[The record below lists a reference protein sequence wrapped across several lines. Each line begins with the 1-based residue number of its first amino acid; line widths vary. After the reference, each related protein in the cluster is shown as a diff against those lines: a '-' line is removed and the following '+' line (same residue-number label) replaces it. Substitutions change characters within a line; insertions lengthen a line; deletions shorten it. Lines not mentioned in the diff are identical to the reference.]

1 MLRALE
7 QTQMSYHNVQAQ
19 VIAHA
24 LLGEADSR
32 VFRCLADD
40 RYAHAAIGDDSNRG
54 NTAPLVFPKD
64 RDRFA
69 LARRI
74 AHASPSPG
82 ASSKAST
89 SQRR

>member
-1 MLRALE
+1 
-7 QTQMSYHNVQAQ
+7 
-19 VIAHA
+19 
-24 LLGEADSR
+24 
-32 VFRCLADD
+32 
-40 RYAHAAIGDDSNRG
+40 
-54 NTAPLVFPKD
+54 VFPKD